1 MICPV
6 CGSNN
11 TGKVGSDEYY
21 CANCLLE
28 FSKSGRKTQYFYI
41 DEEGS
46 SVLLKNKT
54 AAKKMAAMIQSDQ
67 TEGTSIL
74 KGKHAFKVY

>member
-1 MICPV
+1 MNCPV

-11 TGKVGSDEYY
+11 TGKIGSSEYY

-28 FSKSGRKTQYFYI
+28 FSKSGRKVQYYYI
-41 DEEGS
+41 DEEGT

-54 AAKKMAAMIQSDQ
+54 DAKKMAALIQSQEED
-67 TEGTSIL
+67 S
-74 KGKHAFKVY
+74 AN

>member
-6 CGSNN
+6 CWSNN
-11 TGKVGSDEYY
+11 TGKVGNDEYY

-28 FSKSGRKTQYFYI
+28 FSKSGKKTRYYYI

-54 AAKKMAAMIQSDQ
+54 VAKKMAAMIRAEE
-67 TEGTSIL
+67 EGPEDLEGEHTL
-74 KGKHAFKVY
+74 KFH